1 MISGRALNMVV
12 RRQLKLIA
20 SSVRPY
26 NGVNAAGM
34 TMHDRTANGAV
45 IPPPIKNP
53 NFSKYQRRFP
63 TIQYLRRGAQRR
75 LPHFAYEYGD
85 GGAGAD
91 TGIRHNWVAL
101 DAVQLVPRYGVVRRI
116 P

>member
-1 MISGRALNMVV
+1 
-12 RRQLKLIA
+12 
-20 SSVRPY
+20 
-26 NGVNAAGM
+26 M

-85 GGAGAD
+85 GGAGAGGQGNEPPKEDNRGIELTESASKNHRSRSLKALPVLKSKRTD
-91 TGIRHNWVAL
+91 TIPDW
-101 DAVQLVPRYGVVRRI
+101 PRVSE
-116 P
+116 